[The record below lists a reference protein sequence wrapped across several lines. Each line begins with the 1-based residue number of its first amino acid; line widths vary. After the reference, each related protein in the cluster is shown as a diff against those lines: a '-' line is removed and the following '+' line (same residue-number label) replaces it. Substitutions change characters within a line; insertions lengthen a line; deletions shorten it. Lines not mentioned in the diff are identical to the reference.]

1 VWYGLLWTVLAIA
14 PLDRQDWLIENL
26 LALIAVTALITSYRR
41 FQFSTPS
48 YLLITAFLSLHAIGA
63 HYTYAEVP
71 FGFWLQEVFGLSR
84 NPFDR
89 LVHFS
94 YGFLLSY
101 PLREI
106 LIRLAGV
113 ANFWSYYLPVS
124 GTLAQS
130 GLFEIL
136 EAVVAQI
143 VSPELGVAYLGTQ
156 GDEWDAQKDMIAA
169 LSGAVLCMGIVFV
182 FHRGKRGAS
191 SNEANKQSR

>member
-1 VWYGLLWTVLAIA
+1 
-14 PLDRQDWLIENL
+14 
-26 LALIAVTALITSYRR
+26 
-41 FQFSTPS
+41 
-48 YLLITAFLSLHAIGA
+48 
-63 HYTYAEVP
+63 
-71 FGFWLQEVFGLSR
+71 
-84 NPFDR
+84 

-94 YGFLLSY
+94 YGLLLAY

-113 ANFWSYYLPVS
+113 TSFWSYYLPVS

-169 LSGAVLCMGIVFV
+169 LSGAVLCMALVLLSVRAGWSVDSRLKNE
-182 FHRGKRGAS
+182 RGRRA
-191 SNEANKQSR
+191 